1 MSGYANR
8 RALYA
13 LIIIKD
19 KLAENNEL
27 SMEVTE
33 TGSAVSARH
42 IDSVVSSYMSME
54 SELIELRAKLAAEKE
69 ENQMYHELLGDYT
82 PEMLDEDEAAE
93 LRALVAKWEATDR
106 EEERG

>member
-27 SMEVTE
+27 SLEVSE

-42 IDSVVSSYMSME
+42 IDTVVSGYMSME
-54 SELIELRAKLAAEKE
+54 SELIELRAKWLAEKE
-69 ENQMYHELLGDYT
+69 ENQMYHELLGGYT
-82 PEMLDEDEAAE
+82 AEMLEEYEAAE
-93 LRALVAKWEATDR
+93 LRELVAKWKAADAL
-106 EEERG
+106 EE

>member
-1 MSGYANR
+1 MGNGYASR

-19 KLAENNEL
+19 KLVENNEL
-27 SMEVTE
+27 SLEVTE

-54 SELIELRAKLAAEKE
+54 SELIELRAKWQTEKE
-69 ENQMYHELLGDYT
+69 ENAMYRELLGGYT
-82 PEMLDEDEAAE
+82 ADMLGADEAAE
-93 LRALVAKWEATDR
+93 LRALVAKWEAKDGN
-106 EEERG
+106 ENA

>member
-19 KLAENNEL
+19 KLLENNEL
-27 SMEVTE
+27 SLEVSE

-42 IDSVVSSYMSME
+42 IDTVVSSYMSME
-54 SELIELRAKLAAEKE
+54 SELIELRAKWLAEKD
-69 ENQMYHELLGDYT
+69 ENAMWREIMGGYT
-82 PEMLDEDEAAE
+82 VDMLSADEAAE
-93 LRALVAKWEATDR
+93 LRALVAKWEAKDD
-106 EEERG
+106 EKA